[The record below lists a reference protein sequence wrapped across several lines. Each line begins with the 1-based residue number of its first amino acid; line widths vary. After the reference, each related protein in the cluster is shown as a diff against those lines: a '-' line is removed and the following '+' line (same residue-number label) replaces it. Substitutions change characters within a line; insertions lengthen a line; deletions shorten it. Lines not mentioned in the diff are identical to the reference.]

1 MDLYS
6 KIEGASSKT
15 DFIEILTLLKKDF
28 IENKEMWENRTVD
41 EYLDAIISWIEDYSG
56 QDVNFE
62 HPDWKT
68 IAALFYMGK
77 IYE

>member
-1 MDLYS
+1 MYS

-68 IAALFYMGK
+68 ISALFYMGK